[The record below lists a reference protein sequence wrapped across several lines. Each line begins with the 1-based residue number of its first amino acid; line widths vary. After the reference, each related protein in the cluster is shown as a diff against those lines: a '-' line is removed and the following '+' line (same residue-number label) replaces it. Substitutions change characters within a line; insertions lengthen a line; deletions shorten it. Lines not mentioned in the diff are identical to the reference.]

1 MVDSE
6 RLLKLKKAEHARK
19 MREWDEICPDGF
31 VDANIKENLT
41 GKHEPVEKDQSHAG
55 GGSSL
60 EEIL

>member
-6 RLLKLKKAEHARK
+6 RLMKLKKAENAKK
-19 MREWDEICPDGF
+19 MRQWEEMCPNGF
-31 VDANIKENLT
+31 VDAVIKENLT
-41 GKHEPVEKDQSHAG
+41 GKHKPRENEQEHAG

>member
-19 MREWDEICPDGF
+19 MREWDEICPNGF
-31 VDANIKENLT
+31 VDADIKENLT
-41 GKHEPVEKDQSHAG
+41 GKHKPTEKTDIAG

-60 EEIL
+60 EDIV

>member
-6 RLLKLKKAEHARK
+6 RLIDLRRKENLKK
-19 MREWDEICPDGF
+19 MRQWEEICPDGF
-31 VDANIKENLT
+31 VDANIKENMT
-41 GKHEPVEKDQSHAG
+41 GKHEPREKVQEHAG

>member
-19 MREWDEICPDGF
+19 MREWDEICPNGF
-31 VDANIKENLT
+31 VDVNIKENLT
-41 GKHEPVEKDQSHAG
+41 SKHRPTDKEPVPG

-60 EEIL
+60 EDIV